1 MSNLDRIPIP
11 WSRRWRRFRLGTLP
25 LITFAVS
32 VAATLWLWERQGVMP
47 NAVGEIEAVRVDVA
61 SGVDGQLVPLPQGQ
75 WTLFDAVEATQ
86 VVAQLDSKPALAALE
101 VSRQDIAKLQKDAE
115 AEQSRLA
122 RDPTN
127 PRDPAKLTDEKQR
140 AAARTHWTVEQRRL
154 GVLDRQ
160 AQLETDRIA
169 LEQLDVQFDNSKR
182 AHARNAL
189 TDEQL
194 RVAQLERDLFAKHIE
209 QNMLSLAEAESQRT
223 AANSQLKEQP
233 PLTDNDEL
241 RVLVPF
247 RAAVAAQDARLRQLQ
262 VQLEALAIRA
272 PITGTISAIHGW
284 PGQLVRTGQPIITIA
299 ANHGQYIVSYVRQDQ
314 RLRPEVGSAVS
325 VYLRGMHTQPVAAT
339 VERLGPQ
346 VLPIPQHQRR
356 DPSVR
361 EWGLPVRITLPNGLN
376 VRPGELVDL
385 VFKT

>member
-1 MSNLDRIPIP
+1 
-11 WSRRWRRFRLGTLP
+11 
-25 LITFAVS
+25 
-32 VAATLWLWERQGVMP
+32 MP

-86 VVAQLDSKPALAALE
+86 VVAQLDSKPTLAALE
-101 VSRQDIAKLQKDAE
+101 VSRQDIAKLQKDTE
-115 AEQSRLA
+115 AEQTRLA
-122 RDPTN
+122 RDP
-127 PRDPAKLTDEKQR
+127 AKPTDEKQR
-140 AAARTHWTVEQRRL
+140 EAARTSWTVEQRRL
-154 GVLDRQ
+154 AVLDRQ

-169 LEQLDVQFDNSKR
+169 LQQLDVQFDNSKR

-194 RVAQLERDLFAKHIE
+194 HVARLERDLFSKRIE
-209 QNMLSLAEAESQRT
+209 QNMLSLADAESQRT
-223 AANSQLKEQP
+223 AADSQLKEQP

-241 RVLVPF
+241 RVLLPF
-247 RAAVAAQDARLRQLQ
+247 RASVAAQEARIRQLQ
-262 VQLEALAIRA
+262 VQIEGLAIRA

-284 PGQLVRTGQPIITIA
+284 PGQLVRSGQPIITIA

-325 VYLRGMHTQPVAAT
+325 VYLRGMHSQPVAAT

>member
-86 VVAQLDSKPALAALE
+86 VVAQLDSKPTLAALE
-101 VSRQDIAKLQKDAE
+101 VSRQDIVKLQKDAE
-115 AEQSRLA
+115 AELMRLA
-122 RDPTN
+122 RDLANSSQKP
-127 PRDPAKLTDEKQR
+127 TDEKQR
-140 AAARTHWTVEQRRL
+140 EAARTIWTVEQRRL

-160 AQLETDRIA
+160 AQLETDRIG
-169 LEQLDVQFDNSKR
+169 LQQLDVQFDNSKR

-194 RVAQLERDLFAKHIE
+194 HVAQLQRDLLAKRIE
-209 QNMLSLAEAESQRT
+209 QNMLSLAGAESQRT

-241 RVLVPF
+241 RVLVHF
-247 RAAVAAQDARLRQLQ
+247 RAAVAAQEARVRQLQ
-262 VQLEALAIRA
+262 VQIEGLAIRA

-314 RLRPEVGSAVS
+314 RLRPEVGSTVS
-325 VYLRGMHTQPVAAT
+325 VYLRGMHSQPVAAT